1 MERDRSSDGIT
12 RREVLQHAAVAGA
25 AVAVTT
31 SPARAFAGRRV
42 NRGSVAVLGGGMAG
56 LAAAHEL
63 VERGFRVSVFE
74 RKALGGKARSVP
86 VPRTA
91 AGGGRALPGE
101 HGFRFFPGFYH
112 HVPDSMRRTP
122 FGRNRDGV
130 WNNLV
135 AATESRGLRTQ
146 GRPEAPAFGWLP
158 GSSPAGFAERVVAR
172 AAQQGGIPPDEAA
185 FFAKRLLVFLT
196 SSEERRFGQW
206 EHTSWWDFVRAVS
219 RSDEYRKLLATG
231 LTRTTVAAKETVAS
245 TRTRRPTRRGSIR
258 GSGTCGRSG
267 SGSSSATP
275 PRPSTSVAAGSM
287 PRVCG
292 TGEGAGV
299 GRTRTGSCARCRPSA
314 RAACGPRTFSDTIRS
329 SKR

>member
-31 SPARAFAGRRV
+31 SPAGAFAGRSRERA
-42 NRGSVAVLGGGMAG
+42 NRGDVAVLGGGMAG

-91 AGGGRALPGE
+91 AGGRRALPGE

-135 AATESRGLRTQ
+135 AAS
-146 GRPEAPAFGWLP
+146 
-158 GSSPAGFAERVVAR
+158 
-172 AAQQGGIPPDEAA
+172 
-185 FFAKRLLVFLT
+185 
-196 SSEERRFGQW
+196 
-206 EHTSWWDFVRAVS
+206 
-219 RSDEYRKLLATG
+219 
-231 LTRTTVAAKETVAS
+231 
-245 TRTRRPTRRGSIR
+245 
-258 GSGTCGRSG
+258 
-267 SGSSSATP
+267 
-275 PRPSTSVAAGSM
+275 RPSPSLSAGSM

-299 GRTRTGSCARCRPSA
+299 GWTRTGSCARCRPSA
-314 RAACGPRTFSDTIRS
+314 RAACGLRTFSDTIRS